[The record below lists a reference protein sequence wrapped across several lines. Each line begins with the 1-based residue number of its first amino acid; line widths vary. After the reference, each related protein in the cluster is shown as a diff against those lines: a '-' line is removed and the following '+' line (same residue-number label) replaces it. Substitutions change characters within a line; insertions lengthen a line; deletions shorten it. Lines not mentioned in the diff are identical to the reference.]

1 MSVQTDFIRGKAGL
15 TGILE
20 GISRA
25 RIGLIGDLCL
35 DMYMDVDMRL
45 SELSR
50 EVPNYTLPVVGE
62 RVSPGGAGNVAANLA
77 ALKPKALRVLGV
89 LGRDWRGGLLK
100 EALKAR
106 GVPTDELIVSPR
118 ATTNAY
124 IKPVRRGYSDLLY
137 ESPRLDYEN
146 REALSGGDEAALM
159 EALERAAREVDV
171 LCVCDQLKNGCVT
184 GRVRR
189 RVCEL
194 ARDGL
199 RVIVD
204 SRDRIGEYRDVI
216 VKPNEMEAMRAL
228 NLNGAV
234 TPERMA
240 QAALNLNGAVTLER
254 MVQAALALS
263 ERSGRPAL
271 ITLGENGC
279 LAAEDGR
286 VAHIPARRVSGPTDI
301 CGAGD
306 SFLAALACALGGG
319 ADIRAAAALGN
330 LGASVTIA
338 KLGETGT
345 ASRAELMRAFEDC
358 CGGI

>member
-89 LGRDWRGGLLK
+89 LGQDWRGGLLK
-100 EALKAR
+100 EALRAR
-106 GVPTDELIVSPR
+106 GVPTDGLVISPR

-159 EALERAAREVDV
+159 GALERAAQEVDV

-184 GRVRR
+184 GRIRR

-204 SRDRIGEYRDVI
+204 SRDRIGEDRDVI

-240 QAALNLNGAVTLER
+240 
-254 MVQAALALS
+254 QAALALS

>member
-89 LGRDWRGGLLK
+89 LGQDWRGGLLK

-106 GVPTDELIVSPR
+106 GVPTDGLILSPR

-146 REALSGGDEAALM
+146 REALSDGDEAALM
-159 EALERAAREVDV
+159 EALERAAQEVDV

-184 GRVRR
+184 GRIRR

-240 QAALNLNGAVTLER
+240 
-254 MVQAALALS
+254 QAALALS

>member
-62 RVSPGGAGNVAANLA
+62 RVSPGGAGNVAANVA

-89 LGRDWRGGLLK
+89 LGQDWRGGLLK
-100 EALKAR
+100 EALRAR
-106 GVPTDELIVSPR
+106 GVPTDGLIVSPR

-146 REALSGGDEAALM
+146 REALSAGDEAALM
-159 EALERAAREVDV
+159 EALERAAQEVDV

-184 GRVRR
+184 GRIRR

-240 QAALNLNGAVTLER
+240 
-254 MVQAALALS
+254 QAALALS

>member
-240 QAALNLNGAVTLER
+240 QAAL
-254 MVQAALALS
+254 ALS

-286 VAHIPARRVSGPTDI
+286 VTHIPARRVSGPTDI

-306 SFLAALACALGGG
+306 SFLSALACALGGG

>member
-62 RVSPGGAGNVAANLA
+62 RVSPGGAGNVAANVA
-77 ALKPKALRVLGV
+77 ALKPEALRVLGV
-89 LGRDWRGGLLK
+89 LGQDWRGGLLK
-100 EALKAR
+100 EALRAR
-106 GVPTDELIVSPR
+106 GVPTDGLIVSPR

-146 REALSGGDEAALM
+146 REALSAGDEAALM
-159 EALERAAREVDV
+159 GALERAAQEVDV

-184 GRVRR
+184 GRIRR

-240 QAALNLNGAVTLER
+240 
-254 MVQAALALS
+254 QAALALS

>member
-146 REALSGGDEAALM
+146 REVLSGGDEAALM

-240 QAALNLNGAVTLER
+240 QAAL
-254 MVQAALALS
+254 ALS

-286 VAHIPARRVSGPTDI
+286 VTHIPARRVSGPTDI

-306 SFLAALACALGGG
+306 SFLSALACALGGG

>member
-89 LGRDWRGGLLK
+89 LGQDWRGGLLK
-100 EALKAR
+100 EALRAR

-146 REALSGGDEAALM
+146 REALSDGDEAALM
-159 EALERAAREVDV
+159 EALERAAQEVDV

-184 GRVRR
+184 GRIRR

-204 SRDRIGEYRDVI
+204 SRDRIGEYQDVI

-234 TPERMA
+234 TLERMA
-240 QAALNLNGAVTLER
+240 
-254 MVQAALALS
+254 QAALALS

>member
-89 LGRDWRGGLLK
+89 LGQDWRGGLLK

-106 GVPTDELIVSPR
+106 GVPTDGLIVSPR

-159 EALERAAREVDV
+159 EALERAAQEVDV

-240 QAALNLNGAVTLER
+240 
-254 MVQAALALS
+254 QAALALS

>member
-89 LGRDWRGGLLK
+89 LGQDWRGGLLK
-100 EALKAR
+100 EALRAR
-106 GVPTDELIVSPR
+106 GVPTDGLVISPR

-159 EALERAAREVDV
+159 GALERAAQEVDV

-184 GRVRR
+184 GRIRR

-240 QAALNLNGAVTLER
+240 
-254 MVQAALALS
+254 QAALALS

>member
-62 RVSPGGAGNVAANLA
+62 RVSPGGAGNVAANVA
-77 ALKPKALRVLGV
+77 ALKPKAHRVLGV
-89 LGRDWRGGLLK
+89 LGQDWRGGLLK

-146 REALSGGDEAALM
+146 REALSDGDEAALM
-159 EALERAAREVDV
+159 GALERAAQEVDV

-184 GRVRR
+184 GRIRR

-240 QAALNLNGAVTLER
+240 
-254 MVQAALALS
+254 QAALALS

>member
-1 MSVQTDFIRGKAGL
+1 MRVQTDFIRGKAGL

-100 EALKAR
+100 EALRAR
-106 GVPTDELIVSPR
+106 GVPTDGLIVSPK

-146 REALSGGDEAALM
+146 REALSAGDEAALM
-159 EALERAAREVDV
+159 EALEWAAQEVDV

-184 GRVRR
+184 GRIRR

-234 TPERMA
+234 TLERMA
-240 QAALNLNGAVTLER
+240 
-254 MVQAALALS
+254 QAALALS

>member
-89 LGRDWRGGLLK
+89 LGQDWRGGLLK
-100 EALKAR
+100 EALRAR
-106 GVPTDELIVSPR
+106 GVPTDGLIVSPR

-146 REALSGGDEAALM
+146 REALSDGDEAALM
-159 EALERAAREVDV
+159 GALERAAQEVDV

-184 GRVRR
+184 GRIRR

-204 SRDRIGEYRDVI
+204 SRDRIGEYQDVI

-234 TPERMA
+234 TLERMA
-240 QAALNLNGAVTLER
+240 
-254 MVQAALALS
+254 QAALALS

>member
-62 RVSPGGAGNVAANLA
+62 RVSPGGAGNVAANVA
-77 ALKPKALRVLGV
+77 ALKPKAHRVLGV
-89 LGRDWRGGLLK
+89 LGQDWRGGLLK
-100 EALKAR
+100 EALRAR
-106 GVPTDELIVSPR
+106 GVPTDGLIVSPR

-146 REALSGGDEAALM
+146 REALSAGDEAALM
-159 EALERAAREVDV
+159 GALERAAQEVDV

-184 GRVRR
+184 GRIRR

-240 QAALNLNGAVTLER
+240 
-254 MVQAALALS
+254 QAALALS

>member
-89 LGRDWRGGLLK
+89 LGQDWRGGLLK

-106 GVPTDELIVSPR
+106 GVPTDGLIVSPR

-146 REALSGGDEAALM
+146 REALSGW
-159 EALERAAREVDV
+159 
-171 LCVCDQLKNGCVT
+171 
-184 GRVRR
+184 
-189 RVCEL
+189 
-194 ARDGL
+194 GL
-199 RVIVD
+199 RHRS
-204 SRDRIGEYRDVI
+204 SRNNCNPDRQNCFPRW
-216 VKPNEMEAMRAL
+216 PRCA
-228 NLNGAV
+228 
-234 TPERMA
+234 
-240 QAALNLNGAVTLER
+240 
-254 MVQAALALS
+254 S
-263 ERSGRPAL
+263 
-271 ITLGENGC
+271 
-279 LAAEDGR
+279 
-286 VAHIPARRVSGPTDI
+286 ARRKPYP
-301 CGAGD
+301 
-306 SFLAALACALGGG
+306 
-319 ADIRAAAALGN
+319 
-330 LGASVTIA
+330 
-338 KLGETGT
+338 
-345 ASRAELMRAFEDC
+345 
-358 CGGI
+358 

>member
-89 LGRDWRGGLLK
+89 LGQDWRGGLLK

-106 GVPTDELIVSPR
+106 GVPTDGLVISPR

-159 EALERAAREVDV
+159 GALERAAQEVDV

-184 GRVRR
+184 GRIRR

-240 QAALNLNGAVTLER
+240 
-254 MVQAALALS
+254 QAALALS

>member
-1 MSVQTDFIRGKAGL
+1 MRVQTDFIRGKAGL

-62 RVSPGGAGNVAANLA
+62 RVSPGGAGNVAANVA

-146 REALSGGDEAALM
+146 REALSDGDEAALM
-159 EALERAAREVDV
+159 EALERAAQEVEV

-184 GRVRR
+184 GRIRR

-240 QAALNLNGAVTLER
+240 
-254 MVQAALALS
+254 QAALALS

>member
-1 MSVQTDFIRGKAGL
+1 MRVQTDFIRGKAGL

-62 RVSPGGAGNVAANLA
+62 RVSPGGAGNVAANVA

-89 LGRDWRGGLLK
+89 LGQDWRGGLLK
-100 EALKAR
+100 EALRAR
-106 GVPTDELIVSPR
+106 GVPTDGLIVSPR

-146 REALSGGDEAALM
+146 REALSDGDEAALM
-159 EALERAAREVDV
+159 EALERAAQEVDV

-184 GRVRR
+184 GRIRR

-240 QAALNLNGAVTLER
+240 
-254 MVQAALALS
+254 QAALALS

>member
-62 RVSPGGAGNVAANLA
+62 RVSPGGAGNVAANVA

-89 LGRDWRGGLLK
+89 LGQDWRGGLLK

-106 GVPTDELIVSPR
+106 GVPTDGLIVSPR

-159 EALERAAREVDV
+159 EALERAAQEVDV

-184 GRVRR
+184 GRIRR

-240 QAALNLNGAVTLER
+240 
-254 MVQAALALS
+254 QAALALS

>member
-89 LGRDWRGGLLK
+89 LGQDWRGGLLK

-106 GVPTDELIVSPR
+106 GVPTDGLIVSPR

-146 REALSGGDEAALM
+146 REALSDGDEAALM
-159 EALERAAREVDV
+159 EALERAAQEVDV

-184 GRVRR
+184 GRIRR

-240 QAALNLNGAVTLER
+240 
-254 MVQAALALS
+254 QAALALS

>member
-62 RVSPGGAGNVAANLA
+62 RVSPGGAGNVAANVA

-89 LGRDWRGGLLK
+89 LGQDWRGGLLK

-106 GVPTDELIVSPR
+106 GVPTDGLIVSPR

-146 REALSGGDEAALM
+146 REALSAGDEAALM
-159 EALERAAREVDV
+159 GALERAAQEVDV

-184 GRVRR
+184 GRIRR

-240 QAALNLNGAVTLER
+240 
-254 MVQAALALS
+254 QAALALS

>member
-146 REALSGGDEAALM
+146 REALSDGDEAALM
-159 EALERAAREVDV
+159 EALERAAQEVDV

-240 QAALNLNGAVTLER
+240 QAAL
-254 MVQAALALS
+254 ALS

-286 VAHIPARRVSGPTDI
+286 VTHIPARRVSGPTDI

-306 SFLAALACALGGG
+306 SFLSALACALGGG

>member
-89 LGRDWRGGLLK
+89 LGQDWRGGLLK

-159 EALERAAREVDV
+159 EALERAAQEVDV

-184 GRVRR
+184 GRIRR

-240 QAALNLNGAVTLER
+240 
-254 MVQAALALS
+254 QAALALS

>member
-1 MSVQTDFIRGKAGL
+1 MRVQTDFIRGKAGL

-100 EALKAR
+100 EALRAR
-106 GVPTDELIVSPR
+106 GVPTDGLIVSPK

-146 REALSGGDEAALM
+146 REALSAGDEAALM
-159 EALERAAREVDV
+159 EALEWAAQEVDV

-184 GRVRR
+184 GRIRR

-240 QAALNLNGAVTLER
+240 
-254 MVQAALALS
+254 QAALALS

>member
-62 RVSPGGAGNVAANLA
+62 RVSPGGAGNVAANVA
-77 ALKPKALRVLGV
+77 ALKPKAHRVLGV
-89 LGRDWRGGLLK
+89 LGQDWRGGLLK
-100 EALKAR
+100 EALRAR
-106 GVPTDELIVSPR
+106 GVPTDGLIVSPR

-159 EALERAAREVDV
+159 EALERAAQEVDV

-184 GRVRR
+184 GRIRR

-240 QAALNLNGAVTLER
+240 
-254 MVQAALALS
+254 QAALALS

>member
-1 MSVQTDFIRGKAGL
+1 MRVQTDFIRGKAGL

-89 LGRDWRGGLLK
+89 LGQDWRGGLLK
-100 EALKAR
+100 EALRAR
-106 GVPTDELIVSPR
+106 GVPTDGLVISPR

-146 REALSGGDEAALM
+146 REALSDGDEAALM
-159 EALERAAREVDV
+159 GALERAAQEVDV

-184 GRVRR
+184 GRIRR

-204 SRDRIGEYRDVI
+204 SRDRIGEYQDVI

-234 TPERMA
+234 TLERMA
-240 QAALNLNGAVTLER
+240 
-254 MVQAALALS
+254 QAALALS

>member
-1 MSVQTDFIRGKAGL
+1 MQTDFIRGKAGL

-89 LGRDWRGGLLK
+89 LGQDWRGGLLK
-100 EALKAR
+100 EALRAR

-146 REALSGGDEAALM
+146 REALSAGDEAALM
-159 EALERAAREVDV
+159 GALERAAQEVDV

-204 SRDRIGEYRDVI
+204 SRDRIGEYQDVI

-240 QAALNLNGAVTLER
+240 
-254 MVQAALALS
+254 QAALALS

-358 CGGI
+358 CGGR

>member
-146 REALSGGDEAALM
+146 REALSDGDEAALM

-240 QAALNLNGAVTLER
+240 
-254 MVQAALALS
+254 QAALALS

>member
-89 LGRDWRGGLLK
+89 LGQDWRGGLLK
-100 EALKAR
+100 EALRAR
-106 GVPTDELIVSPR
+106 GVPTDGLVISPR

-146 REALSGGDEAALM
+146 REALSDGDEAALM
-159 EALERAAREVDV
+159 GALERAAQEVDV

-184 GRVRR
+184 GRIRR

-240 QAALNLNGAVTLER
+240 QAAL
-254 MVQAALALS
+254 ALS

-306 SFLAALACALGGG
+306 SFLMALACALGGG

>member
-50 EVPNYTLPVVGE
+50 EVPNYTLPVVDE
-62 RVSPGGAGNVAANLA
+62 RVSPGGAGNVAANVA
-77 ALKPKALRVLGV
+77 ALKPEALRVLGV
-89 LGRDWRGGLLK
+89 LGQDWRGGLLK
-100 EALKAR
+100 EALRAR
-106 GVPTDELIVSPR
+106 GVPTDGLVISPR

-146 REALSGGDEAALM
+146 REALSAGDEAALM
-159 EALERAAREVDV
+159 GALERAAQEVDV

-184 GRVRR
+184 GRIRR

-204 SRDRIGEYRDVI
+204 SRDRIGEYQDVI

-240 QAALNLNGAVTLER
+240 
-254 MVQAALALS
+254 QAALALS

-345 ASRAELMRAFEDC
+345 ASREELMRAFEDC

>member
-62 RVSPGGAGNVAANLA
+62 RVSPGGAGNVAANVA

-89 LGRDWRGGLLK
+89 LGQDWRGGLLK
-100 EALKAR
+100 EALRAR
-106 GVPTDELIVSPR
+106 GVPTDGLIVSPR

-146 REALSGGDEAALM
+146 REALSDGDEAALM
-159 EALERAAREVDV
+159 EALERAAQEVDV

-184 GRVRR
+184 GRIRR

-240 QAALNLNGAVTLER
+240 
-254 MVQAALALS
+254 QAALALS

>member
-100 EALKAR
+100 EALRAR
-106 GVPTDELIVSPR
+106 GVPTDGLIVSPK

-146 REALSGGDEAALM
+146 REALSAGDEAALM
-159 EALERAAREVDV
+159 EALEWAAQEVDV

-184 GRVRR
+184 GRIRR

-234 TPERMA
+234 TLERMA
-240 QAALNLNGAVTLER
+240 
-254 MVQAALALS
+254 QAALALS

-319 ADIRAAAALGN
+319 ADIRAAVALGN

>member
-62 RVSPGGAGNVAANLA
+62 RVSPGGAGNVAANVA

-89 LGRDWRGGLLK
+89 LGQDWRGGLLK

-106 GVPTDELIVSPR
+106 GVPTDGLVISPR

-159 EALERAAREVDV
+159 EALERAAQEVDV

-184 GRVRR
+184 GRIRR

-240 QAALNLNGAVTLER
+240 QAAL
-254 MVQAALALS
+254 ALS

-286 VAHIPARRVSGPTDI
+286 VAISRRGGYPGPPISAGRATAFSRRWPAPWA
-301 CGAGD
+301 AGRIYGRPRPWAIWAPR
-306 SFLAALACALGGG
+306 SPSPSWARPAPPPG
-319 ADIRAAAALGN
+319 R
-330 LGASVTIA
+330 S
-338 KLGETGT
+338 
-345 ASRAELMRAFEDC
+345 
-358 CGGI
+358 

>member
-100 EALKAR
+100 EALRAR
-106 GVPTDELIVSPR
+106 GVPTDGLIVSPK

-146 REALSGGDEAALM
+146 REALSDGDEAALM
-159 EALERAAREVDV
+159 EALERAAQEVDV

-184 GRVRR
+184 GRIRR

-240 QAALNLNGAVTLER
+240 
-254 MVQAALALS
+254 QAALALS

>member
-89 LGRDWRGGLLK
+89 LGQDWRGGLLK

-106 GVPTDELIVSPR
+106 GVPTDGLIVSPR

-159 EALERAAREVDV
+159 EALERAAQEVDV

-184 GRVRR
+184 GRIRR

-240 QAALNLNGAVTLER
+240 
-254 MVQAALALS
+254 QAALALS

>member
-1 MSVQTDFIRGKAGL
+1 MRVQTDFIRGKAGL

-100 EALKAR
+100 EALRAR
-106 GVPTDELIVSPR
+106 GVPTDGLIVSPK

-146 REALSGGDEAALM
+146 REALSAGDEAALM
-159 EALERAAREVDV
+159 EALEWAAQEVDV

-184 GRVRR
+184 GRIRR

-234 TPERMA
+234 TLERMA
-240 QAALNLNGAVTLER
+240 
-254 MVQAALALS
+254 QAALALS

-330 LGASVTIA
+330 LSASVTIA

>member
-1 MSVQTDFIRGKAGL
+1 MQTDFIRGKAGL

-106 GVPTDELIVSPR
+106 GVPTDGLIVSPR

-159 EALERAAREVDV
+159 EALERAAQEVDV

-184 GRVRR
+184 GRIRR

-240 QAALNLNGAVTLER
+240 
-254 MVQAALALS
+254 QAALALS

>member
-89 LGRDWRGGLLK
+89 LGQDWRGGLLK
-100 EALKAR
+100 EALRAR
-106 GVPTDELIVSPR
+106 GVPTDGLIVSPR

-146 REALSGGDEAALM
+146 REALSDGDEAALM
-159 EALERAAREVDV
+159 GALERAAQEVDV

-184 GRVRR
+184 GRIRR

-234 TPERMA
+234 TLERMA
-240 QAALNLNGAVTLER
+240 
-254 MVQAALALS
+254 QAALALS